1 MKKLLK
7 KYPRHKMG
15 TKWAQKK
22 FRAFLCAQ
30 NHKSGQ
36 IIYFA
41 KTTQTLDITAIK
53 NPNQMIGVFG
63 IW

>member
-1 MKKLLK
+1 
-7 KYPRHKMG
+7 MG

-22 FRAFLCAQ
+22 FRSFLCAQ
-30 NHKSGQ
+30 NQKSGQ

-53 NPNQMIGVFG
+53 KPQSIDWGFWNMVG
-63 IW
+63 II